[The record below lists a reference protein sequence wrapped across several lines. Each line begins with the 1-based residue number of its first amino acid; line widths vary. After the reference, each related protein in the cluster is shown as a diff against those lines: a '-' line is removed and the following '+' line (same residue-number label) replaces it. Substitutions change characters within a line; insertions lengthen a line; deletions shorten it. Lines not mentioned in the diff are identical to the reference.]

1 MNKKIAI
8 LIAVLFLG
16 LFILWPLIT
25 VIESVKFK
33 KNGVHTEGTV
43 SDRDTHGKGLARVTV
58 IFKTQDGS
66 EVSAKAQ
73 KRNFV
78 GTGDK
83 TELWYDPADPQKID
97 FGDTIGYN
105 MRVVIIVGLVII
117 LMIYLLV
124 KILLAESAKKKLLK
138 SGTKISAEFV
148 VIDRNEKYRMG
159 EKNPWIIKC
168 KWTDSR
174 NNREY
179 FFVSKDYTINPKDY
193 LAGRRYID
201 VYIDPAD
208 PSKYY
213 MDASFMPEGD
223 ITIG

>member
-138 SGTKISAEFV
+138 SGMKISAEFV

>member
-1 MNKKIAI
+1 MNKKTGI
-8 LIAVLFLG
+8 LVAVLFLG
-16 LFILWPLIT
+16 MFIIWPLST
-25 VIESVKFK
+25 VIESVKLK

-43 SDRDTHGKGLARVTV
+43 SDRDTHGKGLARVIV

-73 KRNFV
+73 KRNFA
-78 GTGDK
+78 GTGEK
-83 TELWYDPADPQKID
+83 TELWYDPADPQRID

-117 LMIYLLV
+117 LLFYLLV
-124 KILLAESAKKKLLK
+124 KILLAEVSKKKLLK
-138 SGTKISAEFV
+138 SGMKISAEFV

-159 EKNPWIIKC
+159 DKNPWIIKC

-174 NNREY
+174 NNKEY
-179 FFVSKDYTINPKDY
+179 RFVSKDYTIDPRSYMN
-193 LAGRRYID
+193 GIRYID
-201 VYIDPAD
+201 VYIDPAN
-208 PSKYY
+208 PASYY

>member
-8 LIAVLFLG
+8 LVATLFLG
-16 LFILWPLIT
+16 LFIIWPLST

-33 KNGVHTEGTV
+33 KNGIQTEGKV
-43 SDRDTHGKGLARVTV
+43 SDRDTSKKGLPRVTV

-66 EVSAKAQ
+66 EVTAKAQ

-105 MRVVIIVGLVII
+105 MRAVIITGLVI
-117 LMIYLLV
+117 LFLLYFFV
-124 KILLAESAKKKLLK
+124 KILLEEAAKKKLLK
-138 SGTKISAEFV
+138 SGMKISAEFV

-159 EKNPWIIKC
+159 DKNPWIIKC

-179 FFVSKDYTINPKDY
+179 FFVSKDFTINPKEY
-193 LAGRRYID
+193 LAGRRYVD

-213 MDASFMPEGD
+213 MDSSFMPEGD
-223 ITIG
+223 ITYG

>member
-8 LIAVLFLG
+8 LIAALFLG
-16 LFILWPLIT
+16 LFIIMPLLS

-33 KNGVHTEGTV
+33 KNGIQTEGTV
-43 SDRDTHGKGLARVTV
+43 SDRDTRKKGLPRVTV
-58 IFKTQDGS
+58 VFVTQDGS
-66 EVSAKAQ
+66 EVTAQ
-73 KRNFV
+73 ATKRNFV
-78 GTGDK
+78 GNGDK
-83 TELWYDPADPQKID
+83 TELWYDPEDPQKID

-105 MRVVIIVGLVII
+105 MRVVVIAGLVI
-117 LMIYLLV
+117 LLLFYFLI
-124 KILLAESAKKKLLK
+124 KIIQEESKKKKLLK
-138 SGTKISAEFV
+138 SGMKISAEFV

-179 FFVSKDYTINPKDY
+179 FFVSKDYTIDPKEY
-193 LAGRRYID
+193 LAGRMYVD

-223 ITIG
+223 NTIG